1 MAYIDIGGG
10 TNSGPGGGLIP
21 FAPVLLVAVN
31 PITPSGVHSIDG
43 HATGDLQRVLLTAQ
57 ADPIQNGIWLTDGLG
72 TWQRPADLPVGANS
86 SFAFAFVQEGDV
98 YANTGW
104 ANGSVPTSIVGTD
117 PQTWVQ
123 VIAPGSLV
131 ANNGLTLTGSTLDV
145 TPDADGSLV
154 ATPHNLKVGVISDAQ
169 HGDRGGGS
177 LHALVTPAVAGF
189 MSAPDKVKLDLMP
202 ATGGVPATRLIVTGN
217 GLAGGGDLS
226 MDRTHVVVPNP
237 DGSIVVGVTGV
248 GVGTL
253 ATDAQHGARGGGLL
267 HAPATGA
274 ADGFMPSSAFVKL
287 LGIENNATN
296 TPLSSTLPTGTL
308 PDAVGAP
315 GVSTEA
321 SRADHVHANTTDA
334 PVSVTKSP
342 NSEGLSVSFARADHK
357 HDVATA
363 APVTVG
369 TANTEGVAT
378 TLARSDHTH
387 AHGAQTDPAL
397 HAVATSGTH
406 GFMSA
411 TDKAKLDTVGPGASS
426 AMLAWGNT
434 AISGTTTTRYMSPY
448 YGTVLAPTS
457 PTQYRV
463 SRGGTIRNMRVRH
476 NQPLGNGLNI
486 VYTLRVNDV
495 ATTLAVTLSSTGTDA
510 SNLAVSIPVL
520 AGDLVDIEVTKAAS
534 IATSPNE
541 IIITAEFAN

>member
-10 TNSGPGGGLIP
+10 TGGGTGGGLIP
-21 FAPVLLVAVN
+21 FAPVLLVATTN
-31 PITPSGVHSIDG
+31 ITPSGTHVIDG
-43 HATGDLQRVLLTAQ
+43 RTTSPLERVLLTAQ
-57 ADPIQNGIWLTDGLG
+57 TNPIQNGIWLTDGAS
-72 TWQRPADLPVGANS
+72 WQRPPDLPVGSNAA
-86 SFAFAFVQEGDV
+86 FAFSFVQEGDV

-104 ANGSVPTSIVGTD
+104 ANGTVPTSVVGVD
-117 PQTWVQ
+117 PQQWVQ
-123 VIAPGSLV
+123 VIAPGQLV

-145 TPDADGSLV
+145 TPDLDGSLV

-177 LHALVTPAVAGF
+177 LHALVTPTVAGF

-248 GVGTL
+248 GVGAL
-253 ATDAQHGARGGGLL
+253 ATDAQHGIRGGGFL

-274 ADGFMPSSAFVKL
+274 ADGFMPSSSFLKL
-287 LGIENNATN
+287 LGIQDNATH
-296 TPLSSTLPTGTL
+296 TPLSSTLPTSIL
-308 PDAVGAP
+308 PDSLGTP

-334 PVSVTKSP
+334 PISVTKSP

-363 APVTVG
+363 NVVNLG
-369 TANTEGVAT
+369 TLNSEGVAT

-387 AHGAQTDPAL
+387 AHGAQTDPTL
-397 HAVATSGTH
+397 HAVATSGTN
-406 GFMSA
+406 GFLSA
-411 TDKAKLDTVGPGASS
+411 TDKAKLDTIGLGASS

-434 AISGTTTTRYMSPY
+434 AVSGTTTTRYMSPY

-457 PTQYRV
+457 PIQFRV
-463 SRGGTIRNMRVRH
+463 SRAGTVRNLRVRH
-476 NQPLGNGLNI
+476 NDPLGNGSNI
-486 VYTLRVNDV
+486 IYTLRVNGV
-495 ATTLAVTLSSTGTDA
+495 VTPLAVTIASTATDGNNLVA
-510 SNLAVSIPVL
+510 SVPVL
-520 AGDLVDIEVTKAAS
+520 AGDLLDIEVTKAAS

-541 IIITAEFAN
+541 IVLTAEFAS